1 MNDDPGTNP
10 GHPDPLKSVHWGTR
24 AGMASTTDRV
34 MSLRAV
40 RQLRRVRTFYTAGAL
55 LWAVL
60 TAWTAW
66 QSPGSRQ
73 MWVSA
78 LLLAAFSTLLLT
90 ASLWLHRLQTA
101 GLRRPAHHAKS
112 RATAPRHAHA

>member
-1 MNDDPGTNP
+1 
-10 GHPDPLKSVHWGTR
+10 
-24 AGMASTTDRV
+24 MAFTTDRV

-40 RQLRRVRTFYTAGAL
+40 RQLRRVRTFYAGGVL

-66 QSPGSRQ
+66 QLPGSRQ

-78 LLLAAFSTLLLT
+78 LLLAVFSTLLLT
-90 ASLWLHRLQTA
+90 ASLWLQRLQA
-101 GLRRPAHHAKS
+101 ADSPRRPAHHAAS
-112 RATAPRHAHA
+112 RKATAPRHAHA